1 MQNVNLFWYTIYSLG
16 KIVKYLF
23 VLLFSSR
30 FMFDI
35 LAKDPKL
42 RGLAAPSN
50 LTMNQALDS
59 HKGMNDDLTLIYAK
73 RSYHFGN

>member
-1 MQNVNLFWYTIYSLG
+1 
-16 KIVKYLF
+16 
-23 VLLFSSR
+23 
-30 FMFDI
+30 MFDI

-59 HKGMNDDLTLIYAK
+59 HKGMNDDLQQTYVK
-73 RSYHFGN
+73 HSYLVLESSFTHSMMTCHM